1 MTAPR
6 HKVIYDT
13 DPGVDD
19 AMALYFAMAHPA
31 IDLVGITTT
40 FGNVSVEQAAT
51 NALYLNA
58 LAGRSVPVTRG
69 VATPWVKPPEAP
81 PAHIHG
87 ADGLGN
93 LGTRQAVTQ
102 TLDPRSSAQ
111 FIVDMARAHP
121 GEISLV
127 AVPMNPDALVYT
139 RSLKLEDCK
148 AAFIRFWK
156 SHTGLKEA

>member
-1 MTAPR
+1 MTTTP

-19 AMALYFAMAHPA
+19 AMALYFAMAHPD
-31 IDLVGITTT
+31 IELVGITTT

-51 NALYLNA
+51 NALYLTA
-58 LAGRSVPVTRG
+58 LAGREVPVTRG
-69 VATPWVKPPEAP
+69 VAVPWVKPGEAP

-93 LGTRQAVTQ
+93 LPQRRPVARQA
-102 TLDPRSSAQ
+102 DPRASAQ

-121 GEISLV
+121 GQIDHGIV
-127 AVPMNPDALVYT
+127 AVAQLNHLCGNRQTHFFSP
-139 RSLKLEDCK
+139 
-148 AAFIRFWK
+148 
-156 SHTGLKEA
+156 